1 MISRDDR
8 AFGAIAA
15 LLFAAGC
22 SLRSSQATF
31 SPQIRGGAAVRSL
44 STSGQYL
51 YAAGLKLS
59 NYRPDGLKPLH
70 TVDNGKYGFGE
81 APSLGVD
88 AQGNYLYE
96 DSGNPSDALM
106 AVYDARTLKQLNL
119 FSTSICESIAVD
131 RLGYVYAGCGTIY
144 VYTPGATR
152 QVGRLDRGGYR
163 LAFDHRGN
171 LYATAGHRVRVY
183 APTQTSGKMKFERN
197 ITDGVH
203 GASALAIGPS
213 NDLFVANWDD
223 ANPLGRRSSVTVYPA
238 GASRLSR
245 KIINGI
251 VAPAALAV
259 DSKGRLYVINL
270 HIRKPPFFGWVTV
283 YAPGGTE
290 PVRKITDGTTEPTAL
305 AVDAADD
312 LYVAIAG
319 NPGSVRVYGPGGTKL
334 LRTLVKG
341 IDSPQTLLIGA
352 P

>member
-1 MISRDDR
+1 MNRDAR

-31 SPQIRGGAAVRSL
+31 SPQVRSGTAVRSL

-59 NYRPDGLKPLH
+59 NYGPDGLKPLH
-70 TVDNGKYGFGE
+70 TVDNGEYGFGE

-88 AQGNYLYE
+88 AQRNYLYE
-96 DSGNPSDALM
+96 DSGSPSAALM
-106 AVYDARTLKQLNL
+106 AVYDTRTLKQLHL
-119 FSTSICESIAVD
+119 LSTSICVSIAVD
-131 RLGYVYAGCGTIY
+131 QVGYLYAGCGTIY

-152 QVGRLDRGGYR
+152 QIGTLDRGGYR

-171 LYATAGHRVRVY
+171 LYATAGRRVRVY

-213 NDLFVANWDD
+213 NDIFVANWDD
-223 ANPLGRRSSVTVYPA
+223 ANPQGRRSSVTVYSA
-238 GASRLSR
+238 GARRLSR
-245 KIINGI
+245 TIIKGI
-251 VAPAALAV
+251 VGPAALAV

-334 LRTLVKG
+334 LRTVVKG
-341 IDSPQTLLIGA
+341 IDAPQTLLIGA

>member
-106 AVYDARTLKQLNL
+106 AVYDTRTLKQLNL

-223 ANPLGRRSSVTVYPA
+223 ANPLGRRSS
-238 GASRLSR
+238 
-245 KIINGI
+245 
-251 VAPAALAV
+251 
-259 DSKGRLYVINL
+259 
-270 HIRKPPFFGWVTV
+270 
-283 YAPGGTE
+283 
-290 PVRKITDGTTEPTAL
+290 
-305 AVDAADD
+305 
-312 LYVAIAG
+312 
-319 NPGSVRVYGPGGTKL
+319 
-334 LRTLVKG
+334 
-341 IDSPQTLLIGA
+341 
-352 P
+352 